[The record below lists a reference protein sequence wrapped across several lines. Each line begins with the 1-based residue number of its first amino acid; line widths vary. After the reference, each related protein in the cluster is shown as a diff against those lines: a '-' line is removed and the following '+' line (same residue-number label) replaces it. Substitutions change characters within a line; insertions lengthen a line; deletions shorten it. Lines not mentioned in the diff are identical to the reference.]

1 MVGLSFP
8 KSWRAFSVRLVSN
21 CVRLGWTCVLM
32 SRALVRGT
40 FSCRANRIILL
51 TIDEVDEAGRAS
63 DKRVAGWSDKRDM
76 LRLLLETK
84 RRRLPKMEQKT
95 AKKRLEKAATNEVAR

>member
-63 DKRVAGWSDKRDM
+63 DKRVPGWQPTSYVSFVFDWR
-76 LRLLLETK
+76 
-84 RRRLPKMEQKT
+84 QKKI
-95 AKKRLEKAATNEVAR
+95 ASHFWNKKKPRTTGGGGN